1 MGYLDRGE
9 RAGKV
14 VRCLECDVCCC
25 CGKKT
30 VEWEQ
35 NDLSDTSVW
44 LIVTGTKQRGPGARA
59 AKLQH
64 HLY

>member
-1 MGYLDRGE
+1 M
-9 RAGKV
+9 
-14 VRCLECDVCCC
+14 
-25 CGKKT
+25 
-30 VEWEQ
+30 EWEQ